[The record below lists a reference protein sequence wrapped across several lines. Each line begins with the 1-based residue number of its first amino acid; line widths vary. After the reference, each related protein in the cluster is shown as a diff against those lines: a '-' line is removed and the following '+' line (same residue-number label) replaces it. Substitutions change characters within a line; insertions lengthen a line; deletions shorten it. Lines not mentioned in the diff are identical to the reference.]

1 MLWRTNKGWDRC
13 LYNLVQTYL
22 SMTPILPLLHASEG
36 KRAIVVWLHFGDTR
50 MALRCRAISLFWT
63 ALDARARAGH
73 FDPLVIIGVFGAA
86 SILYSRGRT
95 GRMQTQKGKSTLN
108 RFVHF
113 DPAETG
119 WDYLRLLS
127 WGHSFCSHPVTC
139 SLGHRGSLHEIT
151 WITCASH
158 IHWLMRLQGF
168 MPWQVLTCWSL
179 LFFVQAFIIFNF
191 LKVPYISPIFQ
202 DNFQHGEM
210 EVLDTALSY
219 NLTCS
224 FVSEGLQWRRRRR
237 LGPISVWTSDQ
248 STLQASPAQMDLFEW
263 ICIICTYL
271 IIFDHIWSYLHSSW
285 ARTVYSCFF
294 TLVCSFVCSLRV
306 LRTSTWWYVAVHA
319 VSETECSLTLVAYG
333 MNRQVFRCIM

>member
-1 MLWRTNKGWDRC
+1 MQEP
-13 LYNLVQTYL
+13 V
-22 SMTPILPLLHASEG
+22 PAILTHL
-36 KRAIVVWLHFGDTR
+36 
-50 MALRCRAISLFWT
+50 
-63 ALDARARAGH
+63 
-73 FDPLVIIGVFGAA
+73 DPLVIIGVFGAA
-86 SILYSRGRT
+86 SILYCRGRIGRI

-127 WGHSFCSHPVTC
+127 WGHSYCSHPVTC

-179 LFFVQAFIIFNF
+179 LFFVQAFNIFHF

-202 DNFQHGEM
+202 DNFQHGDM
-210 EVLDTALSY
+210 EVLDTAFSY

-263 ICIICTYL
+263 ICIIRTYLIIFKYL
-271 IIFDHIWSYLHSSW
+271 IIFDHICTLLELVPYTHVSSLWFVVCLFSPCSPNLHVVVCCGW
-285 ARTVYSCFF
+285 RCCRNWMLADARGIWNELTGV
-294 TLVCSFVCSLRV
+294 SL
-306 LRTSTWWYVAVHA
+306 
-319 VSETECSLTLVAYG
+319 
-333 MNRQVFRCIM
+333 